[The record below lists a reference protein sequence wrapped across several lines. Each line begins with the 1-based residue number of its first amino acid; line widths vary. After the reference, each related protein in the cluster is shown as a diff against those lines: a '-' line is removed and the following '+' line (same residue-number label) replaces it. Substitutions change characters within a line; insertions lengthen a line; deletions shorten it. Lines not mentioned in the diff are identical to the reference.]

1 MPNEAPAAAP
11 ATEIPI
17 PKGLLKRLRGI
28 LRAPRDILTLE
39 DPMSQTTFTAVR
51 EGPPAAALAVATF
64 GYLVGATLFALWEL
78 VDIWSGRHRLMALLG
93 FDPAV
98 CAASA
103 TFQQMA
109 FVAVGGFLG
118 SALSGIRSLIFWHCV
133 HKAFEPRFFWK
144 YATGPLSG
152 AALALLVQVL
162 IRAGTSML
170 GADFGGSGAGPRQG
184 MMMFAIGMLSGYG
197 AEQVTRWLDDQVKR
211 IFRPTGEP
219 VVRSI
224 SPAASKER
232 SDAGS
237 GPAAAA
243 RPYRPE

>member
-1 MPNEAPAAAP
+1 MPNDMEAPLDAP
-11 ATEIPI
+11 PVQT
-17 PKGLLKRLRGI
+17 PKGLLKRLRHI
-28 LRAPRDILTLE
+28 LRPPRDILTLE

-51 EGPPAAALAVATF
+51 EGPPASILAVATF
-64 GYLVGATLFALWEL
+64 VYLVSATLFALWEL
-78 VDIWSGRHRLMALLG
+78 VDIWSGRHRLMTWLG
-93 FDPAV
+93 FDPAF

-103 TFQQMA
+103 TFRQMA
-109 FVAVGGFLG
+109 FVAAGGFLG
-118 SALSGIRSLIFWHCV
+118 SALSGIRSLIFWHCI

-170 GADFGGSGAGPRQG
+170 GADSGGSGGGARQS

-219 VVRSI
+219 VVRRVT
-224 SPAASKER
+224 PAGAKDRPEPDPAPVTTLR
-232 SDAGS
+232 S
-237 GPAAAA
+237 
-243 RPYRPE
+243 YRPE

>member
-1 MPNEAPAAAP
+1 MTNDFETAPETTETPAP
-11 ATEIPI
+11 R
-17 PKGLLKRLRGI
+17 GVFKRLKNI

-39 DPMSQTTFTAVR
+39 DPMSQTTFTVVR
-51 EGPPAAALAVATF
+51 EGPPAAVLAVATF
-64 GYLVGATLFALWEL
+64 GYLVSATLFALWEL
-78 VDIWSGRHRLMALLG
+78 VDVWSGRYRLMAWLG
-93 FDPAV
+93 FDAAA

-103 TFQQMA
+103 TFRQMA

-118 SALSGIRSLIFWHCV
+118 SALSGIRSLIFWHCM

-144 YATGPLSG
+144 YATSPLSG

-170 GADFGGSGAGPRQG
+170 GADFSAGGGGARQS

-211 IFRPTGEP
+211 LFRPTGEP
-219 VVRSI
+219 VVRRVT
-224 SPAASKER
+224 P
-232 SDAGS
+232 GS
-237 GPAAAA
+237 SRETV
-243 RPYRPE
+243 RPD